1 MGYKPGESGNIA
13 GRKPGTGQAQK
24 IRAALAQHADDLIQ
38 KAVDSALAGDTH
50 VLTFL
55 LGRLIPAARLTDMP
69 AKIALPDGGL
79 SDQAQA
85 IAESI
90 AKGDIAPSVGSD
102 IVAVLANVGRLRE
115 TDLLE
120 QRLAELEKRLGGNQS

>member
-1 MGYKPGESGNIA
+1 MTFKKGQSGNPK
-13 GRKPGTGQAQK
+13 GRAPGFGAAAK
-24 IRAALAQHADDLIQ
+24 YREALAQHADDLIQ
-38 KAVDSALAGDTH
+38 KAVQSALDGDQQ

-55 LGRLIPAARLTDMP
+55 LARLIPIARVSDQPT
-69 AKIALPDGGL
+69 KIALPEGGL

-90 AKGDIAPSVGSD
+90 AKGDLAPSVGSD